1 MVDVFEIGPGMGMR
15 FGSTGVK
22 YLGQPRGPRPKYGG
36 TKGTVKKPRM
46 RPYSPYDLNM
56 SALDEEIKRAE
67 RLARLRKKRKTRT
80 A

>member
-1 MVDVFEIGPGMGMR
+1 MVDVFHIGPGIGSR
-15 FGSTGVK
+15 HGSTGIKTVGK
-22 YLGQPRGPRPKYGG
+22 PSGIRPKYGYKG
-36 TKGTVKKPRM
+36 TKTKPKM